1 MLRLLSSK
9 LSTVVFITSIIGTLF
24 PLTVIGKNYQA
35 THHAIVYEGRV
46 SKHYGKGQV
55 EFNWPGTQLR
65 TKLIGKS
72 LKMTMAGYG
81 DQFDVLVDGKFHKR
95 LVTNQDGNFEE
106 HIVYEQSEPKAVS
119 IEIVKRWEN
128 YTNNTKVLSFSA
140 GGRIEGIWQQQPHI
154 LFIGDSISAGFGSE
168 SDKRQCTWSEIV
180 DSSNARVAFP
190 FVTAAQLEAS
200 FTQVS
205 YSGLGLIR
213 NWNGNDSHHDLR
225 TYYDKVSAVFGDD
238 QGYEDT
244 HPDLIV
250 LEVGTN
256 DFSTDPQPHE
266 PWENIQEV
274 KAEWINT
281 MVEFTNTLR
290 YRYPNAPIV
299 FMPRPAYPYD
309 FIIPAT
315 LEAKSRLEEEGV
327 EQLYSHSFISP
338 FEGCIWHP
346 TRAEHLDIAT
356 KLSKFISQHELLE

>member
-1 MLRLLSSK
+1 MLRLLSLKFSALILF
-9 LSTVVFITSIIGTLF
+9 LSICGIFISPTAF
-24 PLTVIGKNYQA
+24 GKNYQA
-35 THHAIVYEGRV
+35 THHAIIYEGRV
-46 SKHYGKGQV
+46 SKDYGKGQV
-55 EFNWPGTQLR
+55 EFNWPGTQLK

-72 LKMTMAGYG
+72 LRVTMAGFG
-81 DQFDVLVDGKFHKR
+81 DQFDVLVDGELHKR
-95 LVTNQDGNFEE
+95 LFTNPNGNFEE
-106 HIVYEQSEPKAVS
+106 HLVYEQSDSKPVI

-128 YTNNTKVLSFSA
+128 YSNNTKVLSFSSE
-140 GGRIEGIWQQQPHI
+140 GRIEGIWQQQPHI

-168 SDKRQCTWSEIV
+168 STKRQCTWREIV
-180 DSSNARVAFP
+180 DSSNARMAFP
-190 FVTAAQLEAS
+190 YLTAAQLDTS

-213 NWNGNDSHHDLR
+213 NWSGNDSHHDLR

-238 QGYEDT
+238 KGFEDT

-266 PWENIQEV
+266 PWDDIQAV
-274 KAEWINT
+274 KTDWIDT

-315 LEAKSRLEEEGV
+315 LEAKTRLEALGV
-327 EQLYSHSFISP
+327 EKLYSHTFISP
-338 FEGCIWHP
+338 LEGCIWHP
-346 TRAEHLDIAT
+346 TSAEHLDIAT
-356 KLSKFISQHELLE
+356 KLSQFISQHQLLN

>member
-1 MLRLLSSK
+1 MLRLLSLK
-9 LSTVVFITSIIGTLF
+9 LSTLILLLSMSGIFVSPFAV
-24 PLTVIGKNYQA
+24 GKNYQA

-46 SKHYGKGQV
+46 SKDYGKGQV
-55 EFNWPGTQLR
+55 EFNWPGTQLK
-65 TKLIGKS
+65 TKLVGKS

-81 DQFDVLVDGKFHKR
+81 DQFDVLVDGKLHKR
-95 LVTNQDGNFEE
+95 LLTNPNGNFEE
-106 HIVYEQSEPKAVS
+106 HTVFEQIESKQVE

-128 YTNNTKVLSFSA
+128 YSNNSKVLSFSA
-140 GGRIEGIWQQQPHI
+140 DGRIEGIWQQQPHI

-168 SDKRQCTWSEIV
+168 STKRQCTWTEIV
-180 DSSNARVAFP
+180 NSSNARLAFP
-190 FVTAAQLEAS
+190 YLTATQLDAS

-213 NWNGNDSHHDLR
+213 NWSGNDSHHDLR
-225 TYYDKVSAVFGDD
+225 TYYDKVSAVFGDH

-244 HPDLIV
+244 HPDLII

-274 KAEWINT
+274 KAHWIDT

-299 FMPRPAYPYD
+299 YMPRPAYPYD

-315 LEAKSRLEEEGV
+315 LEAKSRLEEVGV
-327 EQLYSHSFISP
+327 DALYSHTFISP
-338 FEGCIWHP
+338 LEGCIWHP
-346 TRAEHLDIAT
+346 TSAEHMDIAT
-356 KLSKFISQHELLE
+356 KLSKFINQHDLLN